1 MLLWRYFELTG
12 VMYEVA
18 PGMIAGFIP
27 YLLKKIFSKSN
38 D

>member
-1 MLLWRYFELTG
+1 

-27 YLLKKIFSKSN
+27 YLLGKIFIKSN